1 MGNLR
6 LVSVVVLVALIGICR
21 TDGAELR
28 TVKTTVFIPASPERV
43 LRSFVNADDLRGWWK
58 ASRSLAEAK
67 PGGIWSVTWS

>member
-28 TVKTTVFIPASPERV
+28 TVKTTVFTITP
-43 LRSFVNADDLRGWWK
+43 L
-58 ASRSLAEAK
+58 
-67 PGGIWSVTWS
+67 